1 MKLFEFN
8 AQKAQIGIEGTG
20 IESTTKQEIK
30 WRDGTVTPAGT
41 KVHIDF
47 APKSLQSTLMYV
59 TVGENVYKTNII
71 VAHRK
76 YTGFLKPPGQKILE
90 RQSNDCVA
98 KSVTGKRV
106 EPDGYGPDGSPSWLL
121 VLGFI

>member
-1 MKLFEFN
+1 MTAYDFN
-8 AQKAQIGIEGTG
+8 NLRGSIGIEGTG
-20 IESTTKQEIK
+20 IDSTTKQEIK

-47 APKSLQSTLMYV
+47 SPKSAQSTLMYV
-59 TVGENVYKTNII
+59 HVGDKVYKTNII
-71 VAHRK
+71 AGHRK
-76 YTGFLKPPGQKILE
+76 YTGLSKPPSGKLLE
-90 RQSNDCVA
+90 RFSSDCVA

-121 VLGFI
+121 VLGYI